1 MGTPINL
8 NNVVELVNKHIPNIR
23 GKYGLNYTQQSNHV
37 LENLKNYKILGVDKE
52 LTLIINTFSLSDKDL
67 DYCLAIFRYCNISKI
82 TTIGYP
88 SDNTYYHVSYDVSS
102 LHLIWNEDRLRE
114 QLCSPRGGPY
124 KTFY

>member
-8 NNVVELVNKHIPNIR
+8 NNVVELVNKQIPSIR
-23 GKYGLNYTQQSNHV
+23 GKYDIKYTQQLNHV
-37 LENLKNYKILGVDKE
+37 FENLKDYKILGVDKQ

-67 DYCLAIFRYCNISKI
+67 DYCLSIFRYCNISEI

-102 LHLIWNEDRLRE
+102 LHLIWNVDRLRE
-114 QLCSPRGGPY
+114 QLSPQRGSL
-124 KTFY
+124 